1 MKKSYLAVSLAV
13 IFCFMAAVG
22 LCVRAL
28 FGAEAVSAFDEGGMR
43 IVVDAGHGGIDGGV
57 VGRETGVK
65 ESDLNLSIA
74 YRLQDVLTDMG
85 FEVTMTRKTEAGL
98 YDAATKGF
106 KKRDM
111 QKRREIITAADPA
124 LVISVHQNFYPSKK
138 SRGAQVFYNDKTEGG
153 ALFAGAVQ
161 AQLNDLY
168 AEKGVKGRKI
178 TAGEFYVLE
187 CVDRPSIIV
196 ECGFLSSPLDEELLR
211 SEQWQEKLAQG
222 IGAGVVAY
230 LAGNAT

>member
-124 LVISVHQNFYPSKK
+124 LVISVMRMILPS
-138 SRGAQVFYNDKTEGG
+138 
-153 ALFAGAVQ
+153 
-161 AQLNDLY
+161 
-168 AEKGVKGRKI
+168 
-178 TAGEFYVLE
+178 
-187 CVDRPSIIV
+187 
-196 ECGFLSSPLDEELLR
+196 
-211 SEQWQEKLAQG
+211 SE
-222 IGAGVVAY
+222 
-230 LAGNAT
+230 T

>member
-57 VGRETGVK
+57 VGCETGIK
-65 ESDLNLSIA
+65 ESDLNLSLA

-111 QKRREIITAADPA
+111 QKRREIITAADPS

-138 SRGAQVFYNDKTEGG
+138 SRGAQVFYNDKVEGG

-161 AQLNDLY
+161 TQLNDLY

-196 ECGFLSSPLDEELLR
+196 ECGFLSNPLDEELLR
-211 SEQWQEKLAQG
+211 SEQWQEKLAQS